1 MYERDLESYRS
12 GQESAASYDKAL
24 AAVCKSG
31 GEWLGSGVKSTYFDS
46 TPVIGGSGVATSL
59 SFQGDRDEAKGAL
72 FTSSGSSTKVYELS
86 DPQELRGDRT
96 SAKALDRSVDTGRL
110 GSAVRSAA
118 SVLRVIERHGNN
130 PRTGRYI
137 EKKPSN
143 EGH

>member
-31 GEWLGSGVKSTYFDS
+31 GEWLGSGVKKKTTRVVREGIYLTVWCHSFDS

-72 FTSSGSSTKVYELS
+72 FTSSGSSTK
-86 DPQELRGDRT
+86 
-96 SAKALDRSVDTGRL
+96 
-110 GSAVRSAA
+110 
-118 SVLRVIERHGNN
+118 
-130 PRTGRYI
+130 
-137 EKKPSN
+137 
-143 EGH
+143 